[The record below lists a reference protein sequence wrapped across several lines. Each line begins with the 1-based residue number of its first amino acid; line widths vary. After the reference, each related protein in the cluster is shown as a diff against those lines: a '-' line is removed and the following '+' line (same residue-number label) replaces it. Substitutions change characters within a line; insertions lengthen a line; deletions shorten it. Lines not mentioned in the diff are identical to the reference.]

1 MEITQYLFT
10 YIQWTYVHLGD
21 IQKALDNKTEFDF
34 SAVMPKKSQSTNKDV
49 DLKAQEVEDYSCIFK
64 VELQLDLKQEMAYEA
79 NKEKAYSL
87 LWMQF
92 LMTLQNKI
100 QNRQDYLTIKN
111 DLMKLLKTIELHSLT
126 FEEKRYDV

>member
-1 MEITQYLFT
+1 MEEVDLTWVQIDLNLYKIASRGKQASKFMEITQYLFT

-64 VELQLDLKQEMAYEA
+64 VE
-79 NKEKAYSL
+79 
-87 LWMQF
+87 
-92 LMTLQNKI
+92 
-100 QNRQDYLTIKN
+100 
-111 DLMKLLKTIELHSLT
+111 
-126 FEEKRYDV
+126 

>member
-87 LWMQF
+87 LWLHF

-100 QNRQDYLTIKN
+100 QNRQNYLTIKN